1 MGEAKPNVCG
11 GDVRFTSSYQS
22 DDRQSDQLQNNGGQD
37 SSASNATY
45 ANGGTP
51 NENNNTTT
59 TTTTANDI
67 SSIPAISRAPSYP
80 DDGGLDDD
88 DDNEN
93 GSGVE
98 ANGKTHPKS
107 ASLATLVADPP
118 PMLLDAARCSGL
130 DVNEKYH
137 IEPKDIG
144 CGNYGIIRKCRNRQT
159 GQTYAIKSIPK
170 TAQECR
176 ARNIKHVS
184 KLESIQREAEVLQQ
198 VSGHPAIVQLVDIY
212 EDVQYLHLVT
222 ELCSGGMLFDRII
235 DKTKKPFTEREA
247 ATLSK
252 SILSALAYL
261 HEEKNIVHR
270 DVKCENF
277 LFVESSG
284 SGAPCLSIKLIDF
297 GMSRVDPI
305 DEPMTTSIGTAY
317 YVSPEV
323 LNKSYGKKCD
333 IWSVGVVVYMII
345 CGYYPFYGESTNQ
358 IIKHASTGKFD
369 YPSTEWGGV
378 SASAKDFVSSLLTVD
393 PNERPSALAAI
404 EHPWIVKHTIPKKSL
419 SRSLSKGIKKSISK
433 LGGRSKT
440 A

>member
-1 MGEAKPNVCG
+1 MGEAKKNGSGGNVT
-11 GDVRFTSSYQS
+11 FTSSHQS
-22 DDRQSDQLQNNGGQD
+22 DDQRNDQLQNNNDVQD
-37 SSASNATY
+37 PSTSNATY

-51 NENNNTTT
+51 NEKKS
-59 TTTTANDI
+59 TTASDI
-67 SSIPAISRAPSYP
+67 SSIPAIGRAPSYP

-93 GSGVE
+93 ENGAGVDT
-98 ANGKTHPKS
+98 NGAQHTRSPPS
-107 ASLATLVADPP
+107 STLVADPP

-130 DVNEKYH
+130 DVDEKYH
-137 IEPKDIG
+137 IEPRDIG

-170 TAQECR
+170 TAEECR
-176 ARNIKHVS
+176 AKNIKHVS
-184 KLESIQREAEVLQQ
+184 KLGSIKREAEVLQQ
-198 VSGHPAIVQLVDIY
+198 VSGHPAIVQLVDTY

-222 ELCSGGMLFDRII
+222 ELCSGGMLFDRVI

-277 LFVESSG
+277 LFAEGSTGSSVA
-284 SGAPCLSIKLIDF
+284 SSLSIKLIDF

-305 DEPMTTSIGTAY
+305 DQPMTTSIGTAY

-323 LNKSYGKKCD
+323 LNKSYGRKCD
-333 IWSVGVVVYMII
+333 LWSVGVVVYMII

-358 IIKHASTGKFD
+358 IIKHVSTGKFD
-369 YPSTEWGGV
+369 YPSAEWGGV

-393 PNERPSALAAI
+393 PTVRPSALAAM
-404 EHPWIVKHTIPKKSL
+404 EHPWIVKHTAAKKSL
-419 SRSLSKGIKKSISK
+419 SRSLSKGLKKSISK